1 MSSAL
6 RMKREHSSPLASSPK
21 DFRST
26 DMRRSLLIESIVLTH
41 SALENAGG
49 KPMPE
54 THEESTLERPRGP
67 PRSHALSLQVRVDGP
82 RGEQG
87 IGATRL
93 VPRDDAQ
100 HGLEHRLVGTGLG
113 SGGRKLAVLPE
124 GSPKGTERDEA
135 CLDPEA
141 RDLDAERL
149 RQSLQREFAGR
160 IESLIWGG
168 DETLQSADDEDSA
181 LARFAH
187 SRKES
192 LYRSQ
197 RPEIIDV
204 HHGLGLFEARVL
216 DGSGEARTCAADQGV
231 DPTLRGVY
239 PFRGLDRRS

>member
-1 MSSAL
+1 
-6 RMKREHSSPLASSPK
+6 
-21 DFRST
+21 
-26 DMRRSLLIESIVLTH
+26 
-41 SALENAGG
+41 
-49 KPMPE
+49 
-54 THEESTLERPRGP
+54 
-67 PRSHALSLQVRVDGP
+67 
-82 RGEQG
+82 
-87 IGATRL
+87 
-93 VPRDDAQ
+93 
-100 HGLEHRLVGTGLG
+100 
-113 SGGRKLAVLPE
+113 
-124 GSPKGTERDEA
+124 ERDEA

-239 PFRGLDRRS
+239 PFRGLDRRSRIGEFHRQQLEEFVGLSGIGSWIAAGSVHSVTLFREEGSAGVADAARRPGYHNYALAIFHGRRLL